1 MVLTSTIRRV
11 KSACAPSGS
20 KIGAAWRGSG
30 GFLRA
35 PAGPISWNCFGHNE
49 LNDWRRASRSAA
61 MRLHTHRSHPS
72 SIALVIVTV
81 SALLVEGYACALVA
95 LWAH

>member
-1 MVLTSTIRRV
+1 MMRNDRRHGMARMVRR
-11 KSACAPSGS
+11 SASVAELADPD
-20 KIGAAWRGSG
+20 

-35 PAGPISWNCFGHNE
+35 LAGPISWNCFGHNE

-61 MRLHTHRSHPS
+61 MRLHTHRSHPW
-72 SIALVIVTV
+72 SIDLVTVTV
-81 SALLVEGYACALVA
+81 SALLVVGFACALVA